1 MTDIDSVQPPFFD
14 FEEEPELE
22 DEQPKKRP
30 RWFRIIGVFVIA
42 GLIYI
47 TGVQQALFYQRTPLG
62 TPQQETESVLDA
74 ETIDVPLHI
83 FVFRNDEAFGSDR
96 SVADIRQMVKN
107 ASEIWGQGDI
117 NLKTER
123 IIILDVTDAEIGQF
137 FDNPGRFVSGLDD
150 YDPEVINVF
159 LARTLKGIQGVN
171 GIAFPGIRSTA
182 VADFTTVYDF
192 RVFAH
197 EIGHILGLAHVEDS
211 QSRLMYRGVNG
222 FDLTEEEVLRA
233 RETVLGL

>member
-30 RWFRIIGVFVIA
+30 RWFRVVGAFVIA

-62 TPQQETESVLDA
+62 TPQQETQSVLDA

-197 EIGHILGLAHVEDS
+197 EIGHILGLVHVEDN

>member
-22 DEQPKKRP
+22 EEQVKKRP

-137 FDNPGRFVSGLDD
+137 FDNPVRFVSGLDD

-197 EIGHILGLAHVEDS
+197 EIGHILGLAHTEDS